1 MCECARLVSKKQILR
16 IDLNIISLRG
26 GGLNQTVD
34 SDDDGLS
41 TFISIIPLL
50 ITDMIITLIVWCV
63 GRQHT
68 EKSGIS

>member
-1 MCECARLVSKKQILR
+1 MRGEFLKNKLR
-16 IDLNIISLRG
+16 IDLYIISLRGG

-50 ITDMIITLIVWCV
+50 TTDMIITLIVWCV

>member
-1 MCECARLVSKKQILR
+1 MRGEFLKNKLR
-16 IDLNIISLRG
+16 IDLYIISLRG
-26 GGLNQTVD
+26 GGELNQTVE

-41 TFISIIPLL
+41 TFISIILLL

>member
-1 MCECARLVSKKQILR
+1 MCFLKTNSSNRSLC
-16 IDLNIISLRG
+16 NIFKG

-68 EKSGIS
+68 EKSGIT

>member
-1 MCECARLVSKKQILR
+1 MRGEFLKNKLR
-16 IDLNIISLRG
+16 IDLYIISLRG

-41 TFISIIPLL
+41 TFISIILLL

>member
-1 MCECARLVSKKQILR
+1 MCAASF
-16 IDLNIISLRG
+16 LNTNSSNRSLYNIFKGG

>member
-1 MCECARLVSKKQILR
+1 MCECARRVSLKQTLR
-16 IDLNIISLRG
+16 IDLYIISLKG

-68 EKSGIS
+68 EKFGIS

>member
-1 MCECARLVSKKQILR
+1 MCAASS
-16 IDLNIISLRG
+16 LNTNSSNRSLYNIFKGGG

>member
-1 MCECARLVSKKQILR
+1 MCFLKTNSSNRSLC
-16 IDLNIISLRG
+16 NIFKGG

-41 TFISIIPLL
+41 TFILIILLL

-68 EKSGIS
+68 EKSGIT

>member
-1 MCECARLVSKKQILR
+1 MCAASFLKTNSSNRSLY
-16 IDLNIISLRG
+16 NIFKG

-50 ITDMIITLIVWCV
+50 ITDVIITLIVWCV